1 LQSGESSVLG
11 VIAKPKKTA
20 ILEAVRS
27 ARELANAY
35 KSITLPGCPR
45 KSIAQKESVL
55 GDPFEGGGAQTRRA
69 IMACRCRLNNVRN
82 WRCRAMWYTR
92 RNFDTISTL

>member
-1 LQSGESSVLG
+1 LG

-27 ARELANAY
+27 AQELANAY
-35 KSITLPGCPR
+35 KSTTLPGCPR

-55 GDPFEGGGAQTRRA
+55 GDPFEGG
-69 IMACRCRLNNVRN
+69 RCADSKGNHGLPLPSKQRPEL
-82 WRCRAMWYTR
+82 A
-92 RNFDTISTL
+92 L